1 MRIFTLNRGFIEEEE
16 IDAFDSAIWTER
28 YHGDGD
34 FELSVEANQLMMN
47 KLPRGT
53 LMLCEG
59 SAEPMILETRDIKED
74 ILKTTGITLTQWLNN
89 RTIRTSA
96 DHKIKEW
103 LLTGHP
109 VGEAMMQI
117 VQQMCIGGPYLS
129 GGTPIGI
136 PSAQTETWSVPGLV
150 AGAFDTTGPNTDL
163 SVPFGPV
170 FDALKTIAETY
181 DVGQKITLDFAF
193 EDEYQ
198 ITYISYRGADRTSA
212 QSVNPTIRFSEEMD
226 SLSSI
231 HDLESLTEH
240 RNSVYLFA
248 PNAAPA
254 IITDAGHAT
263 IGGADAPTGFDLRV
277 EQAFLEDL
285 PDGLDATSLMTLLN
299 QKALAEFK
307 NRKVVELVD
316 GEITQVTDVIYGSN
330 FFMGDIVEVEGNT
343 GVRQNARVTE
353 YIRSQDSAGERS
365 YPTLSMID

>member
-1 MRIFTLNRGFIEEEE
+1 MRIFTLDRGFIEKDE
-16 IDAFDSAIWTER
+16 IDLFESALWTER
-28 YHGDGD
+28 YRGDGD
-34 FELSVEANQLMMN
+34 FELSVEANEALMN
-47 KLPRGT
+47 KLPRGQL
-53 LMLCEG
+53 LMCDG
-59 SAEPMILETRDIKED
+59 SAEPMILETRDIKDD

-89 RTIRTSA
+89 RTIRTTA

-103 LLTGHP
+103 LLTGYP

-136 PSAQTETWSVPGLV
+136 PSGETTLWSVPGLV
-150 AGAFDTTGPNTDL
+150 AGAFDTAGGVKDL

-212 QSVNPTIRFSEEMD
+212 QTINPTVRFSKEMD
-226 SLSSI
+226 SFSNI
-231 HDLESLTEH
+231 HDLESLADH

-254 IITDAGHAT
+254 IVTNAGHAVT
-263 IGGADAPTGFDLRV
+263 AGPTPTGFDLKV
-277 EQAFLEDL
+277 EQAFLDDL
-285 PDGLDATSLMTLLN
+285 PTGLDATSLMTLLN
-299 QKALAEFK
+299 QKALTELQ
-307 NRKVVELVD
+307 NRKVVQLVD
-316 GEITQVTDVIYGSN
+316 GEITQVLGVQYGVN

-343 GVRQNARVTE
+343 GIRQNARVTE

-365 YPTLSMID
+365 YPTLSMIE